1 MKKTLALLL
10 VLMLMLPILALG
22 EDFAGTITIGIFE
35 PASGDNAAGGKQET
49 LGMYYA
55 NSLVNTV
62 ELGGK
67 TYKLEVSEVDNQTSA
82 DKAPAAAQTLVS
94 RNVNVVLGTYGSGAS
109 MAAAPIFEAANIPAI
124 GASCTNPGVTLGS
137 PLYWRICYTDDFQGD
152 VLANFAFSDL
162 DVKVAYTLNMLGED
176 YGAGLVNYFTRAF
189 EKLGGTV
196 VADTFP
202 EGTSDFTAYL
212 QNAVN
217 AGAGV
222 IFSPS
227 STTYASLMLGQA
239 KSMNL
244 GIPFV
249 AGDTWASS
257 VILEAVQNSAL
268 KVYFSDFFDENN
280 DEASQVS
287 KDFVTG
293 FKAWLNANPQNLTNN
308 GGNDIIAAVS
318 ALGYDAYMTAV
329 EAIKAT
335 ENGGKEQIAQALP
348 GVSYDGV
355 TGMIVFDENGDAKKD
370 IAYIKIADTESLNY
384 IFVTTTSIQ

>member
-1 MKKTLALLL
+1 MKKLFALALALLL
-10 VLMLMLPILALG
+10 ILPTFALG
-22 EDFAGTITIGIFE
+22 EGFAGKIVIGIFE

-62 ELGGK
+62 ELDGK
-67 TYKLEVSEVDNQTSA
+67 LYQVEVTEVDNQTSA

-109 MAAAPIFEAANIPAI
+109 MAAAPIFEAAGVPAI

-137 PLYWRICYTDDFQGD
+137 PLYWRVCYTDDFQGD
-152 VLANFAFSDL
+152 VLANFAFNDL
-162 DVKVAYTLNMLGED
+162 GVKTAYTLNMLGED
-176 YGAGLVNYFTRAF
+176 YGAGLVNYFSKAF
-189 EKLGGTV
+189 EKLGGKV
-196 VADTFP
+196 VADTFT
-202 EGTSDFTAYL
+202 EGTSDFSAYL

-239 KSMNL
+239 ASMNL
-244 GIPFV
+244 EIPFV

-257 VILEAVQNSAL
+257 VVLEAVQNTKL
-268 KVYFSDFFDENN
+268 KVYFSDFYDES
-280 DEASQVS
+280 DKEATQVS

-293 FKAWLNANPQNLTNN
+293 FKAWLNENPQNLTNN

-318 ALGYDAYMTAV
+318 ALGYDAYMTAI
-329 EAIKAT
+329 EAIKLTKTGAAA
-335 ENGGKEQIAQALP
+335 EIIEALP
-348 GVSYDGV
+348 AVEYEGV
-355 TGMIVFDENGDAKKD
+355 TGKIVFDENGDAKKD
-370 IAYIKIADTESLNY
+370 IAYIKIADTMALNY
-384 IFVTTTSIQ
+384 IFVTTTTIK